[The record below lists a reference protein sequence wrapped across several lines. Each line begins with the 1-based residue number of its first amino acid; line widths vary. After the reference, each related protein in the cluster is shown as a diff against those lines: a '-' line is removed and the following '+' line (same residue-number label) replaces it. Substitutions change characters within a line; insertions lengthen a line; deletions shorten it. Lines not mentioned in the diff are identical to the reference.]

1 MSTYVFRNSETE
13 SIDRFT
19 SLERCYDHVSTA
31 TLTALGL
38 EDGFRCLE
46 VGAGTGSIANW
57 LAERVGPR
65 GSVIATDIDTRRVG
79 AVADIP
85 LASSMKRHRAVHE
98 VSP

>member
-38 EDGFRCLE
+38 EDGSRCLE